1 MDVWRIEYNML
12 RSHQVLTG
20 TFDSGTFL
28 SYHRG

>member
-20 TFDSGTFL
+20 TFDSGTF
-28 SYHRG
+28 RGPL